1 MAGTLKRT
9 VTFNP
14 SAEKRLEKKI
24 RIEDDIELKKEA
36 KKDLLK
42 FLMSF
47 ERGYELQATDE
58 IEQDQLGTINW
69 SDNDGKRMSC
79 AITTVGYLLDNDEID
94 LVNEESDVKMFTESG
109 AKIWQFAEMMEQL
122 AAKLLVGAELARKAG
137 IHNVKEA
144 DYEDEEDEDKDEED
158 LGDDEKAR
166 QVDENVKEY
175 QIKTPF
181 IQIAGGVFNA
191 TCGAF
196 FFRLSKCSVLCPK
209 N

>member
-36 KKDLLK
+36 RKDLLK

-94 LVNEESDVKMFTESG
+94 LVNEESDVKMFTEEEE
-109 AKIWQFAEMMEQL
+109 AKIWQFPEMLEKL

-144 DYEDEEDEDKDEED
+144 DAAEDTEEEDEEDEEKHTEDEED
-158 LGDDEKAR
+158 DFDEEEDNEDDE
-166 QVDENVKEY
+166 
-175 QIKTPF
+175 
-181 IQIAGGVFNA
+181 
-191 TCGAF
+191 
-196 FFRLSKCSVLCPK
+196 
-209 N
+209 